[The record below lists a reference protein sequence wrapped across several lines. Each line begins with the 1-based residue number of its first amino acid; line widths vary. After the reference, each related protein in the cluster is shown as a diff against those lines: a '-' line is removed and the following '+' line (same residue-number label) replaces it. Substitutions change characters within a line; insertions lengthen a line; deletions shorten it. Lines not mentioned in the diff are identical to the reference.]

1 MQGLV
6 EENVVL
12 SDRLMELKKEQ
23 GTLMQEHDLLKTEK
37 GDLAE
42 RQVSRLLH
50 SSPCAG

>member
-42 RQVSRLLH
+42 RQVSCALLQRSH
-50 SSPCAG
+50 AG